1 MSKAHRGTGLRKTV
15 NHGRGLCP
23 LCKNSNIKV
32 IYEYDLEGKKVMI
45 CKFCKAHLKNKARL
59 EKPAAAPAEA
69 APAAEEAAAEAPAAE
84 APAEA
89 QA

>member
-23 LCKNSNIKV
+23 ICKNPNIKV
-32 IYEYDLEGKKVMI
+32 VYEYDLEGKKVMI

-59 EKPAAAPAEA
+59 EKPAAAPAAEA
-69 APAAEEAAAEAPAAE
+69 PAAEAPAAE

-89 QA
+89 PAEAQA

>member
-1 MSKAHRGTGLRKTV
+1 MSKAHRGTGLRKNV
-15 NHGRGLCP
+15 NHGRGFCP
-23 LCKNSNIKV
+23 ICKNPNIKV
-32 IYEYDLEGKKVMI
+32 VYEYDLDGKKVMI

-69 APAAEEAAAEAPAAE
+69 PAAAEEAAPAAE

-89 QA
+89 

>member
-23 LCKNSNIKV
+23 ICKNPNIKV
-32 IYEYDLEGKKVMI
+32 VYEYDLDGKKVMI

-59 EKPAAAPAEA
+59 EKPAAAPAAA
-69 APAAEEAAAEAPAAE
+69 APAAEEAPAVE

>member
-23 LCKNSNIKV
+23 LCKTANIKV
-32 IYEYDLEGKKVMI
+32 VYEYDLEGKKVMI

-69 APAAEEAAAEAPAAE
+69 APAAEAAAEAPAAE

>member
-1 MSKAHRGTGLRKTV
+1 MSKAHRGTGLRKTA
-15 NHGRGLCP
+15 NHGRGVCP
-23 LCKNSNIKV
+23 ICKTEGIKV
-32 IYEYDLEGKKVMI
+32 VYEYDLDGKKVMI

-69 APAAEEAAAEAPAAE
+69 APAAEAAAEAPAAE

-89 QA
+89 

>member
-1 MSKAHRGTGLRKTV
+1 MSKAHRGTGLRKTA
-15 NHGRGLCP
+15 NHGRGVCP
-23 LCKNSNIKV
+23 ICKTEGIKV
-32 IYEYDLEGKKVMI
+32 VYEYDLDGKKVMI

-69 APAAEEAAAEAPAAE
+69 APAAEAAAEAPAAE

>member
-1 MSKAHRGTGLRKTV
+1 M
-15 NHGRGLCP
+15 CP
-23 LCKNSNIKV
+23 ICKNQNIKV
-32 IYEYDLEGKKVMI
+32 IYEYDLDGKKVMI

-69 APAAEEAAAEAPAAE
+69 APAAEAAAEAPAAE
-84 APAEA
+84 VPAEA

>member
-23 LCKNSNIKV
+23 ICKNPNIKV
-32 IYEYDLEGKKVMI
+32 VYEYDLDGKKVMI

-59 EKPAAAPAEA
+59 EKPAAAPAAA
-69 APAAEEAAAEAPAAE
+69 APAAEEAPAAE

>member
-1 MSKAHRGTGLRKTV
+1 MSKAHRGTGLRKTA

-23 LCKNSNIKV
+23 ICKTEGIKV
-32 IYEYDLEGKKVMI
+32 IYEYELDGKKVMI

>member
-1 MSKAHRGTGLRKTV
+1 MSKAHRGTGLRKTA
-15 NHGRGLCP
+15 NHGRGEWP
-23 LCKNSNIKV
+23 ICKTKNIKV
-32 IYEYDLEGKKVMI
+32 VYEYDLDGKKVMI

-69 APAAEEAAAEAPAAE
+69 APAAEAAAEAPAAE

>member
-15 NHGRGLCP
+15 NHGRGVCP
-23 LCKNSNIKV
+23 ICKNQNIKV
-32 IYEYDLEGKKVMI
+32 IYEYDLDGKKVMI

-69 APAAEEAAAEAPAAE
+69 APAAEAAAEAPAAE

>member
-1 MSKAHRGTGLRKTV
+1 MSKAHRGTGLRKTA
-15 NHGRGLCP
+15 NHGRGECP
-23 LCKNSNIKV
+23 ICKTKNIKV
-32 IYEYDLEGKKVMI
+32 VYEYDLDGKKVMI

-59 EKPAAAPAEA
+59 EKPAAAPA
-69 APAAEEAAAEAPAAE
+69 AAEAPAAE